1 MSGYQRRDNNEGSGK
16 GLAGYIDVAER
27 LNKFWQEMR
36 ATKTPARIESEIIQA
51 DERSIIVKA
60 AIYMH
65 FADVGWVKL
74 ADGYAE
80 DMRASA
86 PKGKCL
92 EVAQT
97 SAVGRA
103 LAMAGYASSEKIA
116 SRDEMESYYAA
127 QDAEARDSA
136 TPSAPQATESHE
148 APHEDKS
155 IAVPAQK
162 APQAATARR
171 KPTATQA
178 KTELFTD
185 ASDAPK
191 VGVVT
196 AAGKTTGAT
205 VEEAEQ
211 KQVQLNI
218 AGLPA
223 SEIASP
229 KLADAAVKPASKE
242 EQAEA
247 AAFAELEQHSPAF
260 RKWLESRYDDAYN
273 STAFEAI
280 ANKFKAMK
288 EKMTDAQYTTARKHL
303 AIIKRR
309 CEAIAASGDEEQALK
324 ADVAT
329 EMAQLTDE
337 ERQFLSA

>member
-1 MSGYQRRDNNEGSGK
+1 MSGYQRNEGNGK
-16 GLAGYIDVAER
+16 GLPGYIDVAER
-27 LNKFWQEMR
+27 LNTFWQEMR
-36 ATKTPARIESEIIQA
+36 ATKTPARIESEIVQA
-51 DERSIIVKA
+51 DERSIIVRA

-65 FADVGWVKL
+65 FADIGWVRL

-127 QDAEARDSA
+127 QEAETREQG
-136 TPSAPQATESHE
+136 TPNAPEATEGHA

-155 IAVPAQK
+155 IVPEAKK
-162 APQAATARR
+162 APQATTARR
-171 KPTATQA
+171 KPAVTAATVSVEQTPGA
-178 KTELFTD
+178 L
-185 ASDAPK
+185 PK
-191 VGVVT
+191 VGVTT
-196 AAGKTTGAT
+196 AMGTTTGAT
-205 VEEAEQ
+205 LGEAVA
-211 KQVQLNI
+211 KQEQLNI

-229 KLADAAVKPASKE
+229 KLADAVVTPVSKE
-242 EQAEA
+242 QEAEA
-247 AAFAELEQHSPAF
+247 AANAELEQHSPGF
-260 RKWLESRYDDAYN
+260 RKWIDARYEDAEN
-273 STAFEAI
+273 GNDFATI
-280 ANKFKAMK
+280 AEKFKALK

-329 EMAQLTDE
+329 ELAQLTDE
-337 ERQFLSA
+337 ERKFLSA